1 MSMQIPSVL
10 SPRRAVVLVATLA
23 LLISGALVLTNA
35 SGAGA
40 RPVAHLALVTGNPA
54 TVSGHGFRPRA
65 RVQLVLVDGGTSRRR
80 PLTNRHGRFTVTF
93 PTTLDRCSGW
103 SVTATQP
110 GRAMV
115 TLRSPAKP
123 ECAPLGTP

>member
-1 MSMQIPSVL
+1 MQIPL
-10 SPRRAVVLVATLA
+10 AQSPRRAALLIATLA
-23 LLISGALVLTNA
+23 LLVFAVLVLSNA

-40 RPVAHLALVTGNPA
+40 RPVAQLALVKGNPV
-54 TVSGHGFRPRA
+54 TVSGHGFRPR
-65 RVQLVLVDGGTSRRR
+65 VGVSLVLVDGGTLTRR
-80 PLTNRHGRFTVTF
+80 PLANRYGRFTVTF
-93 PTTLDRCSGW
+93 STALDRCSFW

-110 GRAMV
+110 GRSMV

>member
-1 MSMQIPSVL
+1 MQIPLALSHRRTVL
-10 SPRRAVVLVATLA
+10 LLVPLA
-23 LLISGALVLTNA
+23 LLVFGVLILSNA

-40 RPVAHLALVTGNPA
+40 RPVAHLALVKGNPV
-54 TVSGHGFRPRA
+54 TVTGRGFRPRV
-65 RVQLVLVDGGTSRRR
+65 RVHLLLIDRGALTRR
-80 PLTNRHGRFTVTF
+80 PLAARNGTFTATF

-115 TLRSPAKP
+115 SLRSPARP
-123 ECAPLGTP
+123 ECPPLRTP